1 MDNRLPSDGLQTR
14 LARLPLVVRLTVLL
28 AVLLLAAGLLL
39 ATYQTT
45 PLPADQTAPLRGD
58 AATYAEIVTRMQSG
72 DAYYAAAHEVLRING
87 YGTASVFNWR
97 FPLWPS
103 FLALMPGLLLAQ
115 ALLGLLGVVAIV
127 LVAREWRA
135 SLGQFG
141 TGIAALL
148 TALSLGGLLAP
159 ESVLFAEVAA
169 GVLILLSFAAYAADW
184 RWLGV
189 AAALLALFV
198 RELAAPAVVVAL
210 LYAVRDRRPREVVVI
225 LVGIAAFAV
234 AYAVHIGAVLS
245 RLGPDDLAYPD
256 GWLQFGGLG
265 FLARAA
271 QFNGLFALAPV
282 WLSALLLPLGL
293 LGALAALPNLRAVLV
308 LVLFVA
314 AFAII
319 GKPFNTYWGA
329 LFTPLMTLCLVWS
342 VPATRDLLRR

>member
-1 MDNRLPSDGLQTR
+1 MDNRPAPSPIRTR
-14 LARLPLVVRLTVLL
+14 LANLAPARRLVLLL
-28 AVLLLAAGLLL
+28 AVALLAAGLLV
-39 ATYQTT
+39 ATLGTQTLT
-45 PLPADQTAPLRGD
+45 PDPAAPQLGD
-58 AATYAEIVTRMQSG
+58 AATYLEIVTRMQAG
-72 DAYYAAAHEVLRING
+72 EAYYDAAHQVLRANG

-103 FLALMPGLLLAQ
+103 VLALLPGLGWAQ
-115 ALLGLLGVVAIV
+115 ALLGALGVAALV

-135 SLGQFG
+135 TLGQLG
-141 TGIAALL
+141 TAVAALL
-148 TALSLGGLLAP
+148 TGLSLAGLLAP

-189 AAALLALFV
+189 ATALLALFV
-198 RELAAPAVVVAL
+198 RELAAPAVLVAL
-210 LYAVRDRRPREVVVI
+210 LYAVRDHRPREVVVLI
-225 LVGIAAFAV
+225 VGIVAFAV
-234 AYAVHIGAVLS
+234 AYALHAAAVLA
-245 RLGPDDLAYPD
+245 RLGPADLAYPE

-271 QFNGLFALAPV
+271 QFNGLFALGPL

-293 LGALAALPNLRAVLV
+293 LGALAALPNLRAAMV

-319 GKPFNTYWGA
+319 GKPFNAYWGA
-329 LFTPLMTLCLVWS
+329 LFTPLMTLCVVWS
-342 VPATRDLLRR
+342 APAIRDLLHR

>member
-1 MDNRLPSDGLQTR
+1 MDNQPTSATLETR
-14 LARLPLVVRLTVLL
+14 VARLPRVARLVVLL
-28 AVLLLAAGLLL
+28 MVLLLAAGLFL
-39 ATYQTT
+39 AAFQTP
-45 PLPADQTAPLRGD
+45 PLPIDQTAPLRGD

-72 DAYYAAAHEVLRING
+72 EPYYDAAHAVLRANG

-97 FPLWPS
+97 FPAWPT
-103 FLALMPGLLLAQ
+103 FLALLPGLGWAQ
-115 ALLGLLGVVAIV
+115 ALLGLCGIAAII
-127 LVAREWRA
+127 LVASEWRTT
-135 SLGQFG
+135 LGQLG
-141 TGIAALL
+141 TAGAALL
-148 TALSLGGLLAP
+148 TALSLAGLLAP

-169 GVLILLSFAAYAADW
+169 GILILLSFAAYAADW

-198 RELAAPAVVVAL
+198 RELAAPAVIVAL
-210 LYAVRDRRPREVVVI
+210 LYAIRDHRPREVVV
-225 LVGIAAFAV
+225 LLLGIAAFAV
-234 AYAVHIGAVLS
+234 AYTLHAAVALA
-245 RLGPDDLAYPD
+245 RLGPADLAYAD

-293 LGALAALPNLRAVLV
+293 LGALAALPNLRAILV

-329 LFTPLMTLCLVWS
+329 LFTPLMSLCVVWS
-342 VPATRDLLRR
+342 LPAMRDLVRR